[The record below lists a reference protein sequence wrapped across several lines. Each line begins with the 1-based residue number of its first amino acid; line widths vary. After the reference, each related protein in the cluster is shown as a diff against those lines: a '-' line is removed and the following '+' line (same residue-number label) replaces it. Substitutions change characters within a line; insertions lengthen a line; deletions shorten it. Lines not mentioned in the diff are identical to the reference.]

1 MYRFPLWKH
10 LLVLVV
16 LVVAVLFALP
26 NAFGEDPA
34 LQLSRDDRAAMDEAS
49 QQRVLGILSAAAI
62 PVAASH
68 IEEDRLVVR
77 FPLVDQQLKA
87 RDAILDAAGSEYL
100 VALTN
105 APRTPAWL
113 RNLAAPVTLSSSH
126 AGWCGLNRESLFM
139 QTGEAAGVA
148 AAICIRYNCEVD
160 EIPVRELQALLR
172 RNGAI
177 LSSDEARPW
186 EPSGGAK

>member
-10 LLVLVV
+10 LLVLAV
-16 LVVAVLFALP
+16 LVVAALFALP

-34 LQLSRDDRAAMDEAS
+34 LQLSRDDRAAMDDAS

-87 RDAILDAAGSEYL
+87 RDAILDAAGSQYL

-105 APRTPAWL
+105 APRTAVSSASPST
-113 RNLAAPVTLSSSH
+113 NPVTRTRRGVPR
-126 AGWCGLNRESLFM
+126 AERCRA
-139 QTGEAAGVA
+139 TTVAPARARTVA
-148 AAICIRYNCEVD
+148 AA
-160 EIPVRELQALLR
+160 AT
-172 RNGAI
+172 
-177 LSSDEARPW
+177 
-186 EPSGGAK
+186 